1 MNKITKTISLLWAAL
16 LSCAALT
23 MTSCSDGKSYAD
35 LLSDETK
42 AVNYFLA
49 NQRVIN
55 EIPADSI
62 FETGEDAPYYRMD
75 EDGQIYMQ
83 VVKAGS
89 ADNKAFSDQMIY
101 FRFMRYDLAY
111 YHQYGEWPEGEGN
124 AADMEYNPMYFRFGN
139 YSLQSSAQYGSG
151 IQLPLSYL
159 GIDCEVNIVIKSQ
172 YGFTSEMTNV
182 VPYLYNVRYFK
193 SQI

>member
-1 MNKITKTISLLWAAL
+1 MIWPTITSTAS
-16 LSCAALT
+16 
-23 MTSCSDGKSYAD
+23 G
-35 LLSDETK
+35 
-42 AVNYFLA
+42 
-49 NQRVIN
+49 
-55 EIPADSI
+55 
-62 FETGEDAPYYRMD
+62 
-75 EDGQIYMQ
+75 
-83 VVKAGS
+83 
-89 ADNKAFSDQMIY
+89 
-101 FRFMRYDLAY
+101 
-111 YHQYGEWPEGEGN
+111 PEGEGN

>member
-1 MNKITKTISLLWAAL
+1 MNKITKTGSLLLAAV
-16 LSCAALT
+16 LSCAALVL
-23 MTSCSDGKSYAD
+23 TSCNDGKSYAD
-35 LLSDETK
+35 LLADENK
-42 AVNYFLA
+42 AVNFFLA
-49 NQRVIN
+49 NQRVVN

-62 FETGEDAPYYRMD
+62 FETGDDAPFYRMD

-83 VVKAGS
+83 VIKAGS
-89 ADNKAFSDQMIY
+89 ADKKAYSDQMIY
-101 FRFMRYDLAY
+101 FRFMRYNLAY

-124 AADMEYNPMYFRFGN
+124 AADMEYSPMYFRFGN

-159 GIDCEVNIVIKSQ
+159 GINCEVKIVIKSQ

-182 VPYLYNVRYFK
+182 VPYLYHVRYFN
-193 SQI
+193 SPI